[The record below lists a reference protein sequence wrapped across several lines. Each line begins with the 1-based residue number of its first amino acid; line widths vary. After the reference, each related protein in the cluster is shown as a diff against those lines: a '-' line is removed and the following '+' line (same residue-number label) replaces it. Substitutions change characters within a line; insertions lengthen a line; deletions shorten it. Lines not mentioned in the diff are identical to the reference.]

1 MMRLQ
6 PLSHRY
12 NLWDSISKLSL
23 LVYTYNYQACC
34 RWSTDIHSLLP
45 FRCRLGHWHYA
56 VRNGHYQLN
65 RVNYWAA
72 RRTRIKAHS
81 RPFVNCVVATRLI
94 TNNVDANKLHF
105 VQLFSNDRSF
115 ARPLKEKQ
123 GSGSGKC
130 RRGCSVT
137 QKTRQ
142 MKQKWMEKSCLPI

>member
-1 MMRLQ
+1 MRRGKCNIFIYAKWQKAETPSQWYGLNK
-6 PLSHRY
+6 Y
-12 NLWDSISKLSL
+12 ISIREIAQRWKL
-23 LVYTYNYQACC
+23 
-34 RWSTDIHSLLP
+34 RM
-45 FRCRLGHWHYA
+45 F
-56 VRNGHYQLN
+56 
-65 RVNYWAA
+65 
-72 RRTRIKAHS
+72 
-81 RPFVNCVVATRLI
+81 F
-94 TNNVDANKLHF
+94 F